1 MNVRPDFK
9 LIQLMAEEIR
19 AALGDDFDADA
30 FLDTLDGETDAADI
44 ADWLLAELADAEA
57 MAEAIRGQEADMKAR
72 RQRYDM
78 RGEAFRRQLLNLLDA
93 IGEKKIE
100 RPRATVS
107 RRAGLPSV
115 QITDEAAIPSQLCKT
130 TVAPDKAAIK
140 AQLMAGET
148 VPGAQIVVGE
158 DGVTVRTK

>member
-1 MNVRPDFK
+1 MNIRPDFTM
-9 LIQLMAEEIR
+9 IQLMATEIR
-19 AALGDDFDADA
+19 AALGDDFDPDA

-44 ADWLLAELADAEA
+44 ADRFIAELSEAEA
-57 MAEAIRGQEADMKAR
+57 MAEAIKAQEADLRAR
-72 RQRYDM
+72 RGRYEM

-115 QITDEAAIPSQLCKT
+115 QITDETAIPSQLCKT
-130 TVAPDKAAIK
+130 TIAPDKAAIK
-140 AQLMAGET
+140 AQLLAGEI
-148 VPGAQIVVGE
+148 VPGAVIVIGD
-158 DGVTVRTK
+158 DGVTVRVK

>member
-1 MNVRPDFK
+1 MNIRPDFK

-19 AALGDDFDADA
+19 AALGDDFDTEA
-30 FLDTLDGETDAADI
+30 FLDTLDGETDAAEI
-44 ADWLLAELADAEA
+44 ADRLLAELAEAEA
-57 MAEAIRGQEADMKAR
+57 MAEAIKAQEADMKAR
-72 RQRYDM
+72 RQRFDM

-93 IGEKKIE
+93 VGEKKIE

-130 TVAPDKAAIK
+130 TVAPDKTAIK

-148 VPGAQIVVGE
+148 VPGAQIVVGD

>member
-1 MNVRPDFK
+1 MNVRPDFN
-9 LIQLMAEEIR
+9 IIRLMAEEIR

-44 ADWLLAELADAEA
+44 ADRLIAELADAEA
-57 MAEAIRGQEADMKAR
+57 MAEAIKAQEADLRSR
-72 RQRYDM
+72 RCRYEM
-78 RGEAFRRQLLNLLDA
+78 RGDAFRRQLLNLLDA
-93 IGEKKIE
+93 MGEKKIE

-115 QITDEAAIPSQLCKT
+115 QITDEAAIPTQLCKT

-148 VPGAQIVVGE
+148 VPGAQIVIGD
-158 DGVTVRTK
+158 DGVTVRVR

>member
-19 AALGDDFDADA
+19 SALGDDFDAEA

-44 ADWLLAELADAEA
+44 ADRLLAELADAEA

-78 RGEAFRRQLLNLLDA
+78 RGEAFRHQLLNLLDA

-130 TVAPDKAAIK
+130 TVAPDKVAIK
-140 AQLMAGET
+140 AQLMAGEA

>member
-1 MNVRPDFK
+1 MNIRPDFK

-19 AALGDDFDADA
+19 AALGDDFDAEA

-44 ADWLLAELADAEA
+44 ADRLLAELADAEA

-107 RRAGLPSV
+107 RRAGLPSG
-115 QITDEAAIPSQLCKT
+115 QITDEAAIPTHLCKT
-130 TVAPDKAAIK
+130 TVTPDKAAIK
-140 AQLMAGET
+140 AQLICLPEQVNGFS
-148 VPGAQIVVGE
+148 
-158 DGVTVRTK
+158 

>member
-1 MNVRPDFK
+1 MNIRPDFK

-19 AALGDDFDADA
+19 AALGDDFDAEA

-44 ADWLLAELADAEA
+44 ADRLLAELADAEA

-140 AQLMAGET
+140 AQLLAGEA
-148 VPGAQIVVGE
+148 VPGAQIVVGD

>member
-19 AALGDDFDADA
+19 AALGDDFDAEA

-44 ADWLLAELADAEA
+44 ADRLLAELADAEA

-148 VPGAQIVVGE
+148 VPGAQIVVGD

>member
-1 MNVRPDFK
+1 MNIRPDFK

-19 AALGDDFDADA
+19 AALGDDFDAEA

-44 ADWLLAELADAEA
+44 ADRLLAELADAEA
-57 MAEAIRGQEADMKAR
+57 MADAIRGQEADMKAR
-72 RQRYDM
+72 SQRYDM

-100 RPRATVS
+100 RPLATVS

-115 QITDEAAIPSQLCKT
+115 QITDEAAVPSQLCKT
-130 TVAPDKAAIK
+130 TVTPDKAAIK

-148 VPGAQIVVGE
+148 VPGAQIVVGD

>member
-1 MNVRPDFK
+1 
-9 LIQLMAEEIR
+9 MAEEIR
-19 AALGDDFDADA
+19 AALGDDFDAEA

-44 ADWLLAELADAEA
+44 ADRLLAELADAEA

-140 AQLMAGET
+140 AQLLAGEA
-148 VPGAQIVVGE
+148 VPGAQIVVGD

>member
-1 MNVRPDFK
+1 MNIRPDFK

-30 FLDTLDGETDAADI
+30 FLDTLDGETDAAEI
-44 ADWLLAELADAEA
+44 ADRLLAELADAEA

-115 QITDEAAIPSQLCKT
+115 QITDEAAVPSQLCKT
-130 TVAPDKAAIK
+130 VVTPDKAAIK
-140 AQLMAGET
+140 AQLMAGEA
-148 VPGAQIVVGE
+148 VPGAQIVTGE
-158 DGVTVRTK
+158 DGVTVRCR

>member
-1 MNVRPDFK
+1 MNIRPDFN
-9 LIQLMAEEIR
+9 IIRLMAEEIR

-44 ADWLLAELADAEA
+44 ADRLIAELADAEA
-57 MAEAIRGQEADMKAR
+57 MAEAIKAQEADLRSR
-72 RQRYDM
+72 RGRYEM
-78 RGEAFRRQLLNLLDA
+78 RGDAFRRQLLNLLDSM
-93 IGEKKIE
+93 GEKKIE

-115 QITDEAAIPSQLCKT
+115 QITDEAAIPTQLCKT

-148 VPGAQIVVGE
+148 VPGAQIVIGE
-158 DGVTVRTK
+158 DGVTVRVK

>member
-1 MNVRPDFK
+1 MNIRPDFK

-19 AALGDDFDADA
+19 AALGDDFDAEA

-44 ADWLLAELADAEA
+44 ADRLLAELADAEA

-115 QITDEAAIPSQLCKT
+115 QITDEAAVPSQLCKT
-130 TVAPDKAAIK
+130 TVTPDKAAIK

-148 VPGAQIVVGE
+148 VPGAQIVVGD